1 MIVPGDALLG
11 CGKELSHRGLTGNFD
26 FATRIAPMGTSDD
39 PMIARRERERHPRF
53 SSFVRPKDVTS
64 LTGGGP
70 EGNEQLTTVTGV
82 ILIVLLAVIGFTI
95 PQLSQYIWLHLF
107 VGLLLIGPVLLKMAS
122 TGYRFV
128 RYYTRDAG
136 YRSKGPPEIALRLIA
151 PMVVISTVGVFATGI
166 GLMIVGPTDRN
177 PMLLLHKVTFIVW
190 VVFTSLHILGHLPA
204 VGRALGVGSRE
215 RPQLTGPT
223 PGGAGRWLALTGV
236 LVGGAVL
243 AIALIPQFGV
253 WTAHSVFMHHH
264 HH

>member
-1 MIVPGDALLG
+1 
-11 CGKELSHRGLTGNFD
+11 
-26 FATRIAPMGTSDD
+26 MGTSDD
-39 PMIARRERERHPRF
+39 PMIARRERERQRRF
-53 SSFVRPKDVTS
+53 SSFGRSKDAS
-64 LTGGGP
+64 ALTGGGP

-95 PQLSQYIWLHLF
+95 PQLSQYLWLHLF

-128 RYYTRDAG
+128 RYYTHNTA
-136 YRSKGPPEIALRLIA
+136 YRRKGPPEIVMRLVA

-190 VVFTSLHILGHLPA
+190 IVFTSLHILGHLPA
-204 VGRALGVGSRE
+204 VGRTFGLGGHE
-215 RPQLTGPT
+215 RTQLTGPT
-223 PGGAGRWLALTGV
+223 PGGPGRWLALTGA

-243 AIALIPQFGV
+243 AIVLIPQFAT
-253 WTAHSVFMHHH
+253 WTAHGVLMHHH

>member
-1 MIVPGDALLG
+1 
-11 CGKELSHRGLTGNFD
+11 
-26 FATRIAPMGTSDD
+26 MGTSDD
-39 PMIARRERERHPRF
+39 AMIARGERSRQGRF
-53 SSFVRPKDVTS
+53 SSFVKPKDASS

-95 PQLSQYIWLHLF
+95 PQLRQYIWLHLF

-128 RYYTRDAG
+128 RYYTRNAA
-136 YRSKGPPEIALRLIA
+136 YRRKGPPEIALRLIA

-166 GLMIVGPTDRN
+166 GLIIVGPNDRN

-190 VVFTSLHILGHLPA
+190 IVFTSVHILGHLPA
-204 VGRALGVGSRE
+204 VGRLFGVAGDE
-215 RPQLTGPT
+215 RADLAGPT
-223 PGGAGRWLALTGV
+223 AGGPGRWLALTGA

-243 AIALIPQFGV
+243 AIVLIPQFAT